1 MEQFYA
7 MVNVQATLFIYM
19 AVGYLARKTN
29 LITKE
34 LRSGISDLLV
44 YVLLPCMVFNSLN
57 QDMTVEELR
66 TGAVILAMAFFL
78 SFLAWVAGL
87 VCWRR
92 YPPEKQNILRYGT
105 LVANSGFAGLPVI
118 QGVYGQEGLF
128 LASIFII
135 ANRVLMWSAGV
146 SLFGKGNKSDMVKKV
161 LLNPGIIAVFLGL
174 AWMLLDLPL
183 PAFCASAIASMGNA
197 TSPISLIVVG
207 AALAEVDWRGVF
219 ERDVFLASAVRLILL
234 PVMAIVIMR
243 ALHFDRLSTGVA
255 VILTGMPIGSTTVIL
270 GQKYG
275 ADALFA
281 SKTVFVSTLFSLI
294 TIPILTLFL

>member
-19 AVGYLARKTN
+19 AVGYVVRKTD

-44 YVLLPCMVFNSLN
+44 YVLLPCMVFDSLN
-57 QDMTVEELR
+57 QDMTMEDLG

-78 SFLAWVAGL
+78 SFLAWVVGMI
-87 VCWRR
+87 CWRK
-92 YPPEKQNILRYGT
+92 YPPEKRNILRYGT

-118 QGVYGQEGLF
+118 QGAYGGDGLF

-146 SLFGKGNKSDMVKKV
+146 SLFGKGKMSDMIKKV

-174 AWMLLDLPL
+174 TWMLLDLPL
-183 PAFCASAIASMGNA
+183 PAFCDSAISAMGSA

-207 AALAEVDWRGVF
+207 AVLAEVDWRGVF
-219 ERDVFLASAVRLILL
+219 EKDVFLASAIRLILL
-234 PVMAIVIMR
+234 PVMAIAIMR
-243 ALHFDRLSTGVA
+243 ALNFDALSTAVA

-294 TIPILTLFL
+294 TIPLLTLFL

>member
-1 MEQFYA
+1 MEQFYT

-19 AVGYLARKTN
+19 AVGYGARKTN

-44 YVLLPCMVFNSLN
+44 YVLLPCMVFHSLN
-57 QDMTVEELR
+57 QDMTMEELE
-66 TGAVILAMAFFL
+66 TGAMILAMAFFL
-78 SFLAWVAGL
+78 SFLAWVVGL
-87 VCWRR
+87 ICWRKF
-92 YPPEKQNILRYGT
+92 PPEKRNVLRYGT

-118 QGVYGQEGLF
+118 QGAYGAEGLF

-146 SLFGKGNKSDMVKKV
+146 SLFSKGEKSDMIKKV

-183 PAFCASAIASMGNA
+183 PAFCDSAIAAMGSA

-207 AALAEVDWRGVF
+207 AVLAEVDWRGVF
-219 ERDVFLASAVRLILL
+219 EKDVFLSTAVRLILL
-234 PVMAIVIMR
+234 PLMAIAVMR
-243 ALHFDRLSTGVA
+243 VLKFDRLSTAVA
-255 VILTGMPIGSTTVIL
+255 VILTGMPVGSTTVIL

-294 TIPILTLFL
+294 TIPLLTLFL

>member
-19 AVGYLARKTN
+19 AVGYMARKTN
-29 LITKE
+29 MITKE

-57 QDMTVEELR
+57 QDITMEELR
-66 TGAVILAMAFFL
+66 SGAVILAMAFLF
-78 SFLAWVAGL
+78 SFLAWMVGL
-87 VCWRR
+87 VCWRK

-118 QGVYGQEGLF
+118 QGAYGPEGLF

-146 SLFGKGNKSDMVKKV
+146 SLFGKGDKRDMVKKV

-183 PAFCASAIASMGNA
+183 PAFCGNAISAMGNA

-219 ERDVFLASAVRLILL
+219 EKDVFLASAVRLILL

-243 ALHFDRLSTGVA
+243 VLKFDSLSTAVA

-281 SKTVFVSTLFSLI
+281 SKTVFVSTLFSLF
-294 TIPILTLFL
+294 TIPLLTLFL